1 MLGKTVGLLL
11 LGAAA
16 YGVYKYSKLS
26 DQEKEDLMD
35 KGKKFF
41 EENLNGLKNIFGQA
55 VDQAAAESGF
65 SKNGAAR
72 A

>member
-41 EENLNGLKNIFGQA
+41 EENLNSLKNIFGQA

-65 SKNGAAR
+65 SKNGAAH